1 MSAYDYGYGQT
12 HQKSAWYYLIFPI
25 DAWRSPDIDGEGS
38 VFAQQKQHEVF
49 PVMLWLLPMITL
61 LAGFTLKLGFFSALF
76 FFAIESL
83 FLGLVCIPYLGLKD
97 LGYAINLM
105 FNFWVSQIVLSFM
118 TFFVLLFF
126 GIFF

>member
-1 MSAYDYGYGQT
+1 MNNYDYGYGHSQ
-12 HQKSAWYYLIFPI
+12 QKSGWYYLIFPI

-49 PVMLWLLPMITL
+49 PVMMWLLPIVTL
-61 LAGFTLKLGFFSALF
+61 VAGFTLKLGFFSALF
-76 FFAIESL
+76 FFALESL
-83 FLGLVCIPYLGLKD
+83 LLGLVCIPYLGLKD
-97 LGYAINLM
+97 LGYALNLM
-105 FNFWVSQIVLSFM
+105 LNFWVAQMLLSFM